1 MKIIAVLNILSKNMD
16 ENVFMN
22 DEYEKGDYKFDAR
35 NSDFEVIKGF
45 KNEPCEIKIERVKD
59 NIKKYNTSIKI
70 ILIGDCKVGKT
81 SILQRLIDNK
91 FNEKYET
98 SLSLEYSNY
107 TIKMNNFIIR
117 MQIWDTPGQE
127 KYESD
132 SIISNYYKTA
142 DVAIF
147 IYAINDL
154 KSYNNI
160 NEYMKDFINENKE
173 NDDIRKVLLGNKLD
187 LENERKVDIKIA
199 KNFSKKNKFDFF
211 YEITCK
217 NNDSKKMN
225 NIRNI
230 FDSIGRIFYEEYSR
244 LNNSSNLNHSSP
256 DSIIYQN
263 NESLTQEDKDNEKP
277 CCLCHIF

>member
-1 MKIIAVLNILSKNMD
+1 MKIIAILNILSKNMD

-35 NSDFEVIKGF
+35 NTDFEVIKGF
-45 KNEPCEIKIERVKD
+45 KNEPGEIKIERVKD

-199 KNFSKKNKFDFF
+199 KNFSKKNKFDYF

-244 LNNSSNLNHSSP
+244 LKNSSNLNYSSP

-263 NESLTQEDKDNEKP
+263 NESLTQEDNDNEKP